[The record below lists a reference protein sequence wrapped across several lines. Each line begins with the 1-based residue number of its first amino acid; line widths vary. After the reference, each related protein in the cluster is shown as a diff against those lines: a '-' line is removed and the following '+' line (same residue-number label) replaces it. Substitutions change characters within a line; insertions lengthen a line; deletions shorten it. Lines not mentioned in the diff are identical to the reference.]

1 VYDVSAASPASIARI
16 GTSAA
21 ISAGTRG
28 QSSPADRRSAP
39 MRAAVPTWLLSWL
52 PT

>member
-1 VYDVSAASPASIARI
+1 MARI

-28 QSSPADRRSAP
+28 HSLGAARRRAP
-39 MRAAVPTWLLSWL
+39 MRAAVPIWLFSWL
-52 PT
+52 PRYPMLAAR